1 MLNNLMNELKEFLKK
16 LDLSNYEINA
26 YMVLLQSNNLT
37 AREISSKSKVPSGRI
52 YEVLDKLKAKEMI
65 EIHESRPKKYSAL
78 SINKVFN
85 KLISNLSYENQKK
98 ISFLIDNAKKLES
111 DLYNSKILVKTE
123 PTKIFWS
130 TALGPPSIQSLF
142 IKHIDELQEELL
154 VNIFISKITM
164 KILPH
169 GKKLYEAIINAIN
182 RGVNVKILWSFDHDK
197 RPLSEEQK
205 NQNLEFY
212 SRLVNKHKELYN
224 LSSKMKG
231 LEMKF
236 LHEKIPTYYN
246 ILDQKRIIIILQH
259 PIKPYKAFG
268 CMNVLDPNFA
278 KELRKKFLNVWLYE
292 ALTININ

>member
-1 MLNNLMNELKEFLKK
+1 MSNNLMNELKEFLKK
-16 LDLSNYEINA
+16 LDLPNYEINA

-52 YEVLDKLKAKEMI
+52 YEVLDELNKKEMI

-85 KLISNLSYENQKK
+85 TLISHLSYENQKK

-111 DLYNSKILVKTE
+111 DLYNSKIMVKTE
-123 PTKIFWS
+123 PSKIFWS

-197 RPLSEEQK
+197 RPLSEEEK

-224 LSSKMKG
+224 ISSKMKG

-259 PIKPYKAFG
+259 PIKPYKAFA

-292 ALTININ
+292 ALTS